1 MGSWGN
7 ADITQIKELQKKVQA
22 ILDGDIDKIC
32 MKCAKQ
38 LAQRLLRKVEKRTPV
53 GVYAAESGVT
63 GGNLS
68 RKWTIG
74 NVAKTGNL
82 YTIEVI
88 NQTEY
93 ASYVEFGHRQTP
105 GRYVPVL
112 GKRLKKGWV
121 NGRFML
127 TISEKEIKAI
137 APSVLEK
144 KLAAML
150 KEALDG

>member
-1 MGSWGN
+1 MASWGN

-32 MKCAKQ
+32 MKCAKE
-38 LAQRLLRKVEKRTPV
+38 LAQRLLRKVKKRTPV
-53 GVYAAESGVT
+53 GVYANESGVT
-63 GGNLS
+63 GGNLR
-68 RKWTIG
+68 RKWMIG
-74 NVAKTGNL
+74 EIKKTGNS
-82 YTIEVI
+82 YTIEVL
-88 NQTEY
+88 NQTDY
-93 ASYVEFGHRQTP
+93 ASYVEYGHRQKP

-150 KEALDG
+150 KEVLDG